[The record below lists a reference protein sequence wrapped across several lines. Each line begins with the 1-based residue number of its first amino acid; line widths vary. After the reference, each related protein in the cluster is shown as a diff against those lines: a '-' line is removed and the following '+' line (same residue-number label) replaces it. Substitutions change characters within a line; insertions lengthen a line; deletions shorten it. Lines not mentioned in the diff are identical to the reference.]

1 MRTYGV
7 SQPLEVRW
15 PRFLRLLAYL
25 PPEESIF
32 MRIIKHQQI
41 EYTEDGKAVSRDK
54 IDRVNARDNLR
65 KQHGRDRRPR
75 QKMSLDTFL
84 ENNPSTGAVK

>member
-1 MRTYGV
+1 MRTY
-7 SQPLEVRW
+7 SISHPLEVRW
-15 PRFLRLLAYL
+15 PKFLRLLAYL

-54 IDRVNARDNLR
+54 IDRVNAKEMLR
-65 KQHGRDRRPR
+65 KQHSRDRRPR

-84 ENNPSTGAVK
+84 GENPSTGEIK